1 MNIALSLER
10 ARRLTVFYY
19 PPVKNTVME
28 NSNFVRLVHTDAH
41 MALNSAFI
49 EIPLHGVSADRHF
62 NRARYLFSPGS
73 NRGVIES
80 VRALEESLLAGAGC
94 PWASTQL
101 RVSDQLASGALR
113 IFSDCREGGYG
124 NTKLFLL
131 KISGIWVTDRDK
143 GLTYKFSEGK
153 NVALQSHQPSVEK

>member
-1 MNIALSLER
+1 M
-10 ARRLTVFYY
+10 TVFYY

-49 EIPLHGVSADRHF
+49 EIPLQGVTVDRHF

-73 NRGVIES
+73 NRGVIDS
-80 VRALEESLLAGAGC
+80 VRDLEESLLDGAGC
-94 PWASTQL
+94 PWASKQL

-113 IFSDCREGGYG
+113 VFTDGRDGSQGHA
-124 NTKLFLL
+124 KVFLL

-153 NVALQSHQPSVEK
+153 NVAMQRYHPSVEK